1 MNVPRFI
8 PFVVL
13 LFWQSTQYGS
23 SLVLPTFSW
32 DPRNKYFSDKICGG
46 EYAHITVEQSSKMN
60 FVCPSQLIVSSVRHQ
75 YTSPTNMYENMYI
88 VTKDEF
94 DRCEVDRL
102 TATTKYLL
110 TCNKPRYK
118 DLLKYKSITFS
129 PWAIGA
135 NAVSFHVNKTYYFIA
150 TSNGTMSGLQNRKGG
165 RCLTHNMKL
174 AITICEKGRDCFKN
188 EHLCYA
194 PVQKAVTTAT
204 TTLPTATTSTT
215 TTPTSQTSGDNG
227 AIVTPKAAPK
237 QGSDDSKKSCDSSF
251 GVVAV
256 ACLIGGLFVGLV
268 IGFVAVTLTQKYAKR
283 YRRSKDSQTSSADSA
298 LDSFDLKLP
307 NEDNKGYRH
316 STEIKRLLSTSSNGS
331 SERYS
336 TVPSMPT
343 RVPPPPGTIAV

>member
-8 PFVVL
+8 PFIALV
-13 LFWQSTQYGS
+13 FWQSIQYGS

-46 EYAHITVEQSSKMN
+46 EYAHIIVEQSSKMN
-60 FVCPSQLIVSSVRHQ
+60 FVCPSQLIVSSVRQQ

-94 DRCEVDRL
+94 DRCEVDKL
-102 TATTKYLL
+102 TTNTKYLL

-150 TSNGTMSGLQNRKGG
+150 TSNGTISGLENRKGG
-165 RCLTHNMKL
+165 RCHTHNMRL
-174 AITICEKGRDCFKN
+174 AITICEIGRDCFKN
-188 EHLCYA
+188 EHLCYT
-194 PVQKAVTTAT
+194 PVQKVATTTT
-204 TTLPTATTSTT
+204 TTLPTVTTSTT
-215 TTPTSQTSGDNG
+215 TTTTTRTSGDNG
-227 AIVTPKAAPK
+227 ALVTPKAAPK
-237 QGSDDSKKSCDSSF
+237 QGSDDSKKSGGSPF

-256 ACLIGGLFVGLV
+256 ACLIGGLFVGLI
-268 IGFVAVTLTQKYAKR
+268 IGFVAVILTQRYAKR
-283 YRRSKDSQTSSADSA
+283 YRRSKNSHTSSVDSA
-298 LDSFDLKLP
+298 LDPFDSALP

-316 STEIKRLLSTSSNGS
+316 STEIKRFLSTSSSGS

-343 RVPPPPGTIAV
+343 QMSPPPGTIAV